1 MGEENAPINM
11 EKHRKEYLKAKW
23 TVLSPKYY
31 QFYSFEYFSKY
42 DLFKDYFLVETQFL
56 FRQRKSTYG
65 EYNTAQLL
73 QIIPARILVFC
84 EKKINDSMG
93 LFIIV
98 SLKITSVVW
107 YFFGSQ

>member
-1 MGEENAPINM
+1 MGEENTAINM
-11 EKHRKEYLKAKW
+11 ERHRKEYLKARW

-31 QFYSFEYFSKY
+31 QFYSFEFFSKY

-56 FRQRKSTYG
+56 FRQRKSSYG

-84 EKKINDSMG
+84 SEKSMTVPDS
-93 LFIIV
+93 L
-98 SLKITSVVW
+98 
-107 YFFGSQ
+107 